1 LSKKENNYADQI
13 LILKIISSLCISKD
27 IGIQKYQIIVE
38 KFISDENSYFFD
50 LKEKDENLFIKFI
63 PINESEIEF
72 LNNNPNI
79 EMLYDQGLSI
89 DEFSYISLNSLDF
102 ELKSYVCAVFNLLAT
117 IALSRNNEA
126 RVKIINHYKF
136 TP

>member
-1 LSKKENNYADQI
+1 MSKKENNYADQI

-89 DEFSYISLNSLDF
+89 DEISYISLNSLDF

>member
-1 LSKKENNYADQI
+1 MSKKENNYADQI

>member
-1 LSKKENNYADQI
+1 MSKKENNYADQI

-89 DEFSYISLNSLDF
+89 DEFS
-102 ELKSYVCAVFNLLAT
+102 
-117 IALSRNNEA
+117 
-126 RVKIINHYKF
+126 
-136 TP
+136 